1 MNKVLT
7 AASAV
12 ALLVAS
18 SLSALAAEASGTIAS
33 IDASAGTVTLEDG
46 QTFVLPADVDAA
58 SLNAGAEVTIT
69 YEESSDGK
77 LNASEV
83 KEGAM

>member
-1 MNKVLT
+1 MNKLVT

-18 SLSALAAEASGTIAS
+18 SLSVLAAEASGKIAS
-33 IDASAGTVTLEDG
+33 IDATAGTVTLDSG
-46 QTFVLPADVDAA
+46 QTFVLPASVDAA
-58 SLNAGAEVTIT
+58 SLNAGEDVTIT

-83 KEGAM
+83 KAGAM